1 MTAIPSRQRRR
12 LLAAAMCGIG
22 AACLLPV
29 GVVFGAKSLLGS
41 SGGQNVDSSGALK
54 IPATPAALLAT
65 INDVNDV
72 TSLTAFVLNT
82 TGVGGTIISL
92 PVGTRADIIANQDP
106 HRLGDTYAQAGME
119 AMLLDAEGAL
129 DVTFSVAA
137 AISAN
142 DLTGVFS
149 VLPPISVNFDQPVVT
164 SSFVMPD
171 PASTTTV
178 KLKATE
184 TTLPLQP
191 VPVDNE
197 VFPAGETTLTP
208 DQISSVLTSKRVGE
222 LEFDRFARVKSVWNG
237 VAAAV
242 GDGLTPEQAQVT
254 ETSVVGEI
262 PSDIGAFMRRVFAG
276 PIQVWQLSGQ
286 PLTGADNPAG
296 LDLYALDKFE
306 VLMILANVAPSSL
319 SLPTGSLTVQIDSS
333 FNDPN
338 ITHDVVERL
347 NYIGLSVAL
356 IRELEDEVK
365 QQTQIRYS
373 DPAIVDIGKAGLESV
388 LGKIKF
394 MKKKQ
399 PVQGIS
405 AQIVIGQDFMDF
417 ITAKPELPS
426 TTVAPSE

>member
-12 LLAAAMCGIG
+12 LLAAALCGIG

-92 PVGTRADIIANQDP
+92 PVGARADIIANQDP

-119 AMLLDAEGAL
+119 ALLLDAEGAL
-129 DVTFSVAA
+129 DVTFSVASA
-137 AISAN
+137 VSAN

-149 VLPPISVNFDQPVVT
+149 VLPPINVNFDQPVVT

-184 TTLPLQP
+184 TTLPPQP

-222 LEFDRFARVKSVWNG
+222 LELDRFARVKSVWTG
-237 VAAAV
+237 IATAV
-242 GDGLTPEQAQVT
+242 GDGLTPEQAQIT

-276 PIQVWQLSGQ
+276 PIQVWQLSAQ
-286 PLTGADNPAG
+286 PLSGADNPAG

-356 IRELEDEVK
+356 IRELEGEVK

-405 AQIVIGQDFMDF
+405 AQIVIGKDFMDF
-417 ITAKPELPS
+417 ITANPELPS

>member
-29 GVVFGAKSLLGS
+29 GVVFGARSLLGA

-92 PVGTRADIIANQDP
+92 PVGTRADVIANQDP
-106 HRLGDTYAQAGME
+106 HRLGDTYAQAGLE

-137 AISAN
+137 AVSAN
-142 DLTGVFS
+142 DLTSVFS

-164 SSFVMPD
+164 SSLVMPD

-184 TTLPLQP
+184 TTLPPQP

-222 LEFDRFARVKSVWNG
+222 LELERFARTKSVWTG
-237 VAAAV
+237 IAAAV
-242 GDGLTPEQAQVT
+242 GGGLTPEQAQIT

-262 PSDIGAFMRRVFAG
+262 PSDIGAFMRRVFTG

-286 PLTGADNPAG
+286 PLSGAENPAG

-405 AQIVIGQDFMDF
+405 AQIVIGKDFMDF
-417 ITAKPELPS
+417 ITANPELPS

>member
-29 GVVFGAKSLLGS
+29 GVVFGARSLLGS

-82 TGVGGTIISL
+82 TGIGGTIISL

-137 AISAN
+137 AVSAN

-184 TTLPLQP
+184 TTLPPQP

-222 LEFDRFARVKSVWNG
+222 LELERFARTKSVWTG
-237 VAAAV
+237 IAAAV
-242 GDGLTPEQAQVT
+242 GGGLTPEQAQIT

-262 PSDIGAFMRRVFAG
+262 PSDIGAFMRRVFTG

-286 PLTGADNPAG
+286 PLSGAENPAG

-373 DPAIVDIGKAGLESV
+373 DPAIVDIGRAGLESV

-405 AQIVIGQDFMDF
+405 AQIVIGKDFMDF
-417 ITAKPELPS
+417 ITANPELPS

>member
-1 MTAIPSRQRRR
+1 
-12 LLAAAMCGIG
+12 
-22 AACLLPV
+22 
-29 GVVFGAKSLLGS
+29 
-41 SGGQNVDSSGALK
+41 
-54 IPATPAALLAT
+54 
-65 INDVNDV
+65 
-72 TSLTAFVLNT
+72 
-82 TGVGGTIISL
+82 
-92 PVGTRADIIANQDP
+92 
-106 HRLGDTYAQAGME
+106 
-119 AMLLDAEGAL
+119 MLLDAEGAL

-137 AISAN
+137 AVSAN

-149 VLPPISVNFDQPVVT
+149 VLPPINVNFDQPVVT

-184 TTLPLQP
+184 TTLPPQP

-222 LEFDRFARVKSVWNG
+222 LELDRFARTKSVWNG
-237 VAAAV
+237 IAAAV
-242 GDGLTPEQAQVT
+242 GEGLTPEQAQIT
-254 ETSVVGEI
+254 ETSVAGEI

-276 PIQVWQLSGQ
+276 PIQVWQLSAQ
-286 PLTGADNPAG
+286 PLSGADNPAG

-356 IRELEDEVK
+356 IRELEGEVK

-373 DPAIVDIGKAGLESV
+373 DPAIVEVGKAGLESV

-405 AQIVIGQDFMDF
+405 AQIVIGKDFMEF
-417 ITAKPELPS
+417 ITAFPELPS

>member
-12 LLAAAMCGIG
+12 LLAAAMCGLG

-41 SGGQNVDSSGALK
+41 SGGQNVDSTGALK
-54 IPATPAALLAT
+54 IPSTPAALLAT

-92 PVGTRADIIANQDP
+92 PVGTRADVIANQDP

-119 AMLLDAEGAL
+119 ALLLDAEGAL

-137 AISAN
+137 AVSAN
-142 DLTGVFS
+142 DLTGVLS
-149 VLPPISVNFDQPVVT
+149 VLPAINVNFDQPVVT

-178 KLKATE
+178 KMKATE
-184 TTLPLQP
+184 TTLPPQP
-191 VPVDNE
+191 VPIDNE
-197 VFPAGETTLTP
+197 VFPAGEATLTP

-222 LEFDRFARVKSVWNG
+222 LELDRFARVKSVWTG
-237 VAAAV
+237 IAAAV
-242 GDGLTPEQAQVT
+242 GEGLTPEQAQIT

-286 PLTGADNPAG
+286 PLSGADNPAG

-347 NYIGLSVAL
+347 NFIGLSVAL
-356 IRELEDEVK
+356 IRELEGEVK
-365 QQTQIRYS
+365 QQTTIRYS
-373 DPAIVDIGKAGLESV
+373 DPAIVDIGKTGLESV

-394 MKKKQ
+394 IKKKQ

-405 AQIVIGQDFMDF
+405 AQIVIGKDFMDF
-417 ITAKPELPS
+417 ITANPELPS

>member
-12 LLAAAMCGIG
+12 LLAAALCGLG

-54 IPATPAALLAT
+54 IPSTPAALLAT

-92 PVGTRADIIANQDP
+92 PVGTRADVIANQDP

-137 AISAN
+137 AVSAN

-149 VLPPISVNFDQPVVT
+149 VLPAINVNFELPVVT

-184 TTLPLQP
+184 TTLPPQP

-222 LEFDRFARVKSVWNG
+222 LELNRFARVKSVWTG
-237 VAAAV
+237 IAAAV
-242 GDGLTPEQAQVT
+242 GEGLTPEQAQIT

-286 PLTGADNPAG
+286 PLSGADNPAG

-347 NYIGLSVAL
+347 NFIGLSVAL
-356 IRELEDEVK
+356 IRELEGEVK

-373 DPAIVDIGKAGLESV
+373 DPTIVDVGKAGLESV

-405 AQIVIGQDFMDF
+405 AQIVIGKDFMDF
-417 ITAKPELPS
+417 ITANPELPS

>member
-12 LLAAAMCGIG
+12 LLAAALCGIG

-72 TSLTAFVLNT
+72 TSLTAFVLST
-82 TGVGGTIISL
+82 SGVGGTIISL
-92 PVGTRADIIANQDP
+92 PVGTRADVIANQGP
-106 HRLGDTYAQAGME
+106 HRLGDTYAQAGLE

-149 VLPPISVNFDQPVVT
+149 VLPPINVNFELPVVT
-164 SSFVMPD
+164 SNFVMPD

-184 TTLPLQP
+184 TTLPPQP
-191 VPVDNE
+191 IPVDND
-197 VFPAGETTLTP
+197 VFPAGELTLTP
-208 DQISSVLTSKRVGE
+208 DQISSVLISKSAGE
-222 LEFDRFARVKSVWNG
+222 RELDRFSRVKSVWNG
-237 VAAAV
+237 IAVAV
-242 GDGLTPEQAQVT
+242 GEGLTPEQAQIT
-254 ETSVVGEI
+254 ESTVAGEV
-262 PSDIGAFMRRVFAG
+262 PSDISAFMRRVFAG
-276 PIQVWQLSGQ
+276 PIQVWQLSAQ
-286 PLTGADNPAG
+286 PLSGSDNPAG

-338 ITHDVVERL
+338 ITRDVVARL

-356 IRELEDEVK
+356 IRELEGEVK
-365 QQTQIRYS
+365 QQTQVRYS
-373 DPAIVDIGKAGLESV
+373 DPAIVDVGKDDLESV

-405 AQIVIGQDFMDF
+405 AQIVIGKDFLDF
-417 ITAKPELPS
+417 ITANPELPA

>member
-1 MTAIPSRQRRR
+1 
-12 LLAAAMCGIG
+12 
-22 AACLLPV
+22 LLPV

-54 IPATPAALLAT
+54 IPSTPAALLAT

-92 PVGTRADIIANQDP
+92 PVGTRADVIANQDP

-119 AMLLDAEGAL
+119 ALLLDAEGAL

-137 AISAN
+137 AVGAN
-142 DLTGVFS
+142 DLTGVLS
-149 VLPPISVNFDQPVVT
+149 VLPPINVNFDQPVVT

-184 TTLPLQP
+184 TTLPPQP

-197 VFPAGETTLTP
+197 VFPAGEATLTP

-222 LEFDRFARVKSVWNG
+222 LELDRFARVKSVWTG
-237 VAAAV
+237 IAAAV
-242 GDGLTPEQAQVT
+242 GEGLTPEQAQIT

-286 PLTGADNPAG
+286 PLSGADNPAG

-347 NYIGLSVAL
+347 NFIGLSVAL
-356 IRELEDEVK
+356 IRELEGEVK

-373 DPAIVDIGKAGLESV
+373 DPAIVDVGKAGLESV
-388 LGKIKF
+388 LGNIKF

-405 AQIVIGQDFMDF
+405 AQIVIGKDFMDF
-417 ITAKPELPS
+417 ITANPELPA

>member
-12 LLAAAMCGIG
+12 LLAAAMCGLG

-41 SGGQNVDSSGALK
+41 SGGQNVDSTGALK
-54 IPATPAALLAT
+54 IPSTPAALLAT
-65 INDVNDV
+65 INDANDV

-92 PVGTRADIIANQDP
+92 PVGTRADVVANQAP

-119 AMLLDAEGAL
+119 ALLLDAEGAL

-137 AISAN
+137 AVSAN

-149 VLPPISVNFDQPVVT
+149 VLPSINVNFDQPVVT
-164 SSFVMPD
+164 SNLVMPD

-178 KLKATE
+178 KLKASE
-184 TTLPLQP
+184 TTLPPQP

-197 VFPAGETTLTP
+197 VFPAGATTLSA
-208 DQISSVLTSKRVGE
+208 DQIASVLVAKRVGE
-222 LEFDRFARVKSVWNG
+222 PELDRMARVKSLWSG
-237 VAAAV
+237 IATAV
-242 GDGLTPEQAQVT
+242 GEGLTPEQAQIT
-254 ETSVVGEI
+254 DTSVAGEI
-262 PSDIGAFMRRVFAG
+262 PSDIGSFMRRVFAG

-286 PLTGADNPAG
+286 PLSGADNPAG

-338 ITHDVVERL
+338 VTRAVVERL

-356 IRELEDEVK
+356 IRELEGTVK
-365 QQTQIRYS
+365 QQTSIRYS

-405 AQIVIGQDFMDF
+405 AQIVIGKDFMDF
-417 ITAKPELPS
+417 ITANPELPS

>member
-12 LLAAAMCGIG
+12 LLAAALCGIG

-82 TGVGGTIISL
+82 TGIGGTIISL

-119 AMLLDAEGAL
+119 ALLLDAEGAL

-137 AISAN
+137 AVSAN

-149 VLPPISVNFDQPVVT
+149 VLPAINVNFELPVIT

-184 TTLPLQP
+184 TTLPPQP

-222 LEFDRFARVKSVWNG
+222 LELDRFARVKSVWTG
-237 VAAAV
+237 IAAAV
-242 GDGLTPEQAQVT
+242 GEGLTAEQAQISG
-254 ETSVVGEI
+254 TSVAGEI

-286 PLTGADNPAG
+286 PLSGADNPAG

-347 NYIGLSVAL
+347 NFVGLSVAL
-356 IRELEDEVK
+356 IRELEGEVK

-405 AQIVIGQDFMDF
+405 AQIVIGKDFMDF
-417 ITAKPELPS
+417 ITANPELPS

>member
-12 LLAAAMCGIG
+12 LLAAAMCGLG

-41 SGGQNVDSSGALK
+41 SGGQNVDSTGALK
-54 IPATPAALLAT
+54 IPSTPAALLAT

-92 PVGTRADIIANQDP
+92 PVGTRADVVANQAP

-119 AMLLDAEGAL
+119 ALLLDAEGAL

-137 AISAN
+137 AVSAN

-149 VLPPISVNFDQPVVT
+149 VLPSINVNFDQPVVT
-164 SSFVMPD
+164 SNLVMPD

-178 KLKATE
+178 KVKASE
-184 TTLPLQP
+184 TTLPPQP

-197 VFPAGETTLTP
+197 VFPAGATTLSA
-208 DQISSVLTSKRVGE
+208 DQIASVLVAKRVGE
-222 LEFDRFARVKSVWNG
+222 PELDRMARVKSLWSG
-237 VAAAV
+237 IATAV
-242 GDGLTPEQAQVT
+242 GEGLTPEQAQIT
-254 ETSVVGEI
+254 DTSVAGEI
-262 PSDIGAFMRRVFAG
+262 PSDIGSFMRRVFAG

-286 PLTGADNPAG
+286 PLSGADNPAG

-338 ITHDVVERL
+338 VTRAVVERL

-356 IRELEDEVK
+356 IRELEGTVK
-365 QQTQIRYS
+365 QQTSIRYS

-405 AQIVIGQDFMDF
+405 AQIVIGKDFMDF
-417 ITAKPELPS
+417 ITANPELPS

>member
-12 LLAAAMCGIG
+12 LLAAAMCGLG

-41 SGGQNVDSSGALK
+41 SGGQNVDSTGTLK
-54 IPATPAALLAT
+54 IPSTPAALLAT

-92 PVGTRADIIANQDP
+92 PVGTRADVIANQDP

-119 AMLLDAEGAL
+119 ALLLDAEGAL

-137 AISAN
+137 AVSAN
-142 DLTGVFS
+142 DLTGVLS
-149 VLPPISVNFDQPVVT
+149 VLPPINVNFDQPVVT

-184 TTLPLQP
+184 TTLPPQP

-222 LEFDRFARVKSVWNG
+222 LELDRFARVKSVWTG
-237 VAAAV
+237 IAAAV
-242 GDGLTPEQAQVT
+242 GEGLTPEQAQIT
-254 ETSVVGEI
+254 ETSIVGEI

-286 PLTGADNPAG
+286 PLSGADNPAG

-347 NYIGLSVAL
+347 NFVGLSVAL
-356 IRELEDEVK
+356 IRELEGEVK

-405 AQIVIGQDFMDF
+405 AQIVIGKDFMDF
-417 ITAKPELPS
+417 ITANPELPS

>member
-1 MTAIPSRQRRR
+1 
-12 LLAAAMCGIG
+12 
-22 AACLLPV
+22 LLPV

-41 SGGQNVDSSGALK
+41 SGGQNVDSTGALK
-54 IPATPAALLAT
+54 IPSTPAALLAT
-65 INDVNDV
+65 INDANDV

-92 PVGTRADIIANQDP
+92 PVGTRADVVANQAP

-119 AMLLDAEGAL
+119 ALLLDAEGAL

-137 AISAN
+137 AVSAN

-149 VLPPISVNFDQPVVT
+149 VLPSINVNFDQPVVT
-164 SSFVMPD
+164 SNLVMPD

-178 KLKATE
+178 KVKASE
-184 TTLPLQP
+184 TTLPPQP

-197 VFPAGETTLTP
+197 VFPAGATTLSA
-208 DQISSVLTSKRVGE
+208 DQIASVLVAKRVGE
-222 LEFDRFARVKSVWNG
+222 PESDRMARVKSLWSG
-237 VAAAV
+237 IATAV
-242 GDGLTPEQAQVT
+242 GEGLTPEQAQIT
-254 ETSVVGEI
+254 DTSVAGEI
-262 PSDIGAFMRRVFAG
+262 PSDIGSFMRRVFAG

-286 PLTGADNPAG
+286 PLSGADNPAG

-338 ITHDVVERL
+338 VTRAVVERL

-356 IRELEDEVK
+356 IRELEGTVK
-365 QQTQIRYS
+365 QQTSIRYS

-405 AQIVIGQDFMDF
+405 AQIVIGKDFMDF
-417 ITAKPELPS
+417 ITANPELPS

>member
-12 LLAAAMCGIG
+12 LLAAALCGIG

-29 GVVFGAKSLLGS
+29 GVVFGAKSLLGA

-82 TGVGGTIISL
+82 SGVGGTIISL
-92 PVGTRADIIANQDP
+92 PVGTRADVIANQDP
-106 HRLGDTYAQAGME
+106 HRLGDTYAQAGLE
-119 AMLLDAEGAL
+119 ALLLDAEGAL

-137 AISAN
+137 AVSAN

-149 VLPPISVNFDQPVVT
+149 VLPPINVNFELPVVT
-164 SSFVMPD
+164 SSFVM
-171 PASTTTV
+171 
-178 KLKATE
+178 
-184 TTLPLQP
+184 TLPPQP

-197 VFPAGETTLTP
+197 VFPAGEMTLAP
-208 DQISSVLTSKRVGE
+208 DQISSVLTSKRAGE
-222 LEFDRFARVKSVWNG
+222 PELDRFARVKSVWNG

-242 GDGLTPEQAQVT
+242 GEGLTPEQAQIT
-254 ETSVVGEI
+254 ESSIAGEI

-276 PIQVWQLSGQ
+276 PIQVWQLSAQ
-286 PLTGADNPAG
+286 PLSGADNPAG

-356 IRELEDEVK
+356 IRELEGEVK

-405 AQIVIGQDFMDF
+405 AQIVIGKDFMDF
-417 ITAKPELPS
+417 ITANPELPS

>member
-54 IPATPAALLAT
+54 IPSTPAALLAT

-92 PVGTRADIIANQDP
+92 PVGTRADVIANQDP

-119 AMLLDAEGAL
+119 ALLLDAEGAL

-137 AISAN
+137 AVSAN
-142 DLTGVFS
+142 DLTGALS
-149 VLPPISVNFDQPVVT
+149 VLPAINVNFDQPVVT

-184 TTLPLQP
+184 TTLPPQP

-197 VFPAGETTLTP
+197 VFPAGETILTP

-222 LEFDRFARVKSVWNG
+222 LELDRFARVKSVWTG
-237 VAAAV
+237 IAAAV
-242 GDGLTPEQAQVT
+242 GEGLTPEQAQIT

-286 PLTGADNPAG
+286 PLSGADNPAG

-347 NYIGLSVAL
+347 NFIGLSVAL
-356 IRELEDEVK
+356 IRELEGEVK

-373 DPAIVDIGKAGLESV
+373 DPAIVDVGKAGLESV

-405 AQIVIGQDFMDF
+405 AQIVIGKDFMDF
-417 ITAKPELPS
+417 ITANPELPS
-426 TTVAPSE
+426 TTVAPNE

>member
-12 LLAAAMCGIG
+12 LLAAAMCGLG

-54 IPATPAALLAT
+54 IPSTPAALLAT

-92 PVGTRADIIANQDP
+92 PVGTRADVIANQDP

-119 AMLLDAEGAL
+119 ALLLDAEGAL

-137 AISAN
+137 AVSAN
-142 DLTGVFS
+142 DLTGVLS
-149 VLPPISVNFDQPVVT
+149 VLPPVSVNFDQPVVT

-184 TTLPLQP
+184 TTLPPQP

-197 VFPAGETTLTP
+197 VFPAGETTLSP

-222 LEFDRFARVKSVWNG
+222 LELDRFARVKSVWTG
-237 VAAAV
+237 IAAAV
-242 GDGLTPEQAQVT
+242 GEGLTPEQAQIT

-286 PLTGADNPAG
+286 PLSGADNPAG

-347 NYIGLSVAL
+347 NFIGLSVAL
-356 IRELEDEVK
+356 IRELEGEVK

-373 DPAIVDIGKAGLESV
+373 DPAIVDVGKAGLESV

-405 AQIVIGQDFMDF
+405 AQIVIGKDFMDF
-417 ITAKPELPS
+417 ITANPELPS

>member
-54 IPATPAALLAT
+54 IPSTPAALLAT

-92 PVGTRADIIANQDP
+92 PVGTRADVIANQDP

-119 AMLLDAEGAL
+119 ALLLDAEGAL

-137 AISAN
+137 AVSAN
-142 DLTGVFS
+142 DLTGVLS
-149 VLPPISVNFDQPVVT
+149 VLPPVSVNFDQPVVT

-184 TTLPLQP
+184 TTLPPQP

-197 VFPAGETTLTP
+197 VFPAGETTLSP

-222 LEFDRFARVKSVWNG
+222 LELDRFARVKSVWTG
-237 VAAAV
+237 IAAAV
-242 GDGLTPEQAQVT
+242 GEGLTPEQAQIT

-286 PLTGADNPAG
+286 PLSGADNPAG

-347 NYIGLSVAL
+347 NFIGLSVAL
-356 IRELEDEVK
+356 IRELEGEVK

-373 DPAIVDIGKAGLESV
+373 DPAIVDVGKAGLESV

-405 AQIVIGQDFMDF
+405 AQIVIGKDFMDF
-417 ITAKPELPS
+417 ITANPELPS

>member
-12 LLAAAMCGIG
+12 LLAAAMCGLG

-41 SGGQNVDSSGALK
+41 SGGQNVDSTGALK
-54 IPATPAALLAT
+54 IPSTPAALLAT
-65 INDVNDV
+65 INDANDV

-92 PVGTRADIIANQDP
+92 PVGTRADVVANQAP

-119 AMLLDAEGAL
+119 ALLLDAEGAL

-137 AISAN
+137 AVSAN

-149 VLPPISVNFDQPVVT
+149 VLPSINVNFDQPVVT
-164 SSFVMPD
+164 SNLVMPD

-178 KLKATE
+178 KVKASE
-184 TTLPLQP
+184 TTLPPQP

-197 VFPAGETTLTP
+197 VFPAGATTLSA
-208 DQISSVLTSKRVGE
+208 DQIASVLVAKRVGE
-222 LEFDRFARVKSVWNG
+222 PESDRMARVKSLWSG
-237 VAAAV
+237 IATAV
-242 GDGLTPEQAQVT
+242 GEGLTPEQAQIT
-254 ETSVVGEI
+254 DTSVAGEI
-262 PSDIGAFMRRVFAG
+262 PSDIGSFMRRVFAG

-286 PLTGADNPAG
+286 PLSGADNPAG

-338 ITHDVVERL
+338 VTRAVVERL

-356 IRELEDEVK
+356 IRELEGTVK
-365 QQTQIRYS
+365 QQTSIRYS
-373 DPAIVDIGKAGLESV
+373 DPAIVDIGKTGLESV

-394 MKKKQ
+394 IKKKQ

-405 AQIVIGQDFMDF
+405 AQVVIGKDFMDF
-417 ITAKPELPS
+417 ITANPELPS

>member
-29 GVVFGAKSLLGS
+29 GVVFGARSLLGS

-82 TGVGGTIISL
+82 TGIGGTIISL

-137 AISAN
+137 AVSAN

-184 TTLPLQP
+184 TTLPTQP

-222 LEFDRFARVKSVWNG
+222 LELERFARTKSVWTG
-237 VAAAV
+237 IAAAV
-242 GDGLTPEQAQVT
+242 GGGLTPEQAQIT

-262 PSDIGAFMRRVFAG
+262 PSDIGAFMRRVFTG

-286 PLTGADNPAG
+286 PLSGTENPAG

-405 AQIVIGQDFMDF
+405 AQIVIGKDFMDF
-417 ITAKPELPS
+417 ITANPELPS

>member
-12 LLAAAMCGIG
+12 LIAAALCGLG

-29 GVVFGAKSLLGS
+29 GVVFGAKSLLGA

-92 PVGTRADIIANQDP
+92 PVGTRADVIANQDP

-119 AMLLDAEGAL
+119 ALLLDTEGAL

-137 AISAN
+137 AVSAN

-149 VLPPISVNFDQPVVT
+149 VLPPINVNFDQPVVT
-164 SSFVMPD
+164 SNFVMPD

-184 TTLPLQP
+184 TTLPPQP

-197 VFPAGETTLTP
+197 VFPAGEMTLTP

-222 LEFDRFARVKSVWNG
+222 LELDRFSRTKSVWTG
-237 VAAAV
+237 IAAAV
-242 GDGLTPEQAQVT
+242 GEGLTPEQAQIT
-254 ETSVVGEI
+254 ETSIAGEI

-276 PIQVWQLSGQ
+276 PIQVWQLGAQ
-286 PLTGADNPAG
+286 PLSGADNPAG

-356 IRELEDEVK
+356 IRELEGEVK
-365 QQTQIRYS
+365 QQTTIRYS
-373 DPAIVDIGKAGLESV
+373 DPAIVDIGRAGLESV

-394 MKKKQ
+394 SQKKQ

-405 AQIVIGQDFMDF
+405 AQIVIGKDFMDF
-417 ITAKPELPS
+417 ITANPELPA

>member
-12 LLAAAMCGIG
+12 LLAAALCGLG

-29 GVVFGAKSLLGS
+29 GVVFGAKSLLAS
-41 SGGQNVDSSGALK
+41 SDGQNVDSSGALK

-92 PVGTRADIIANQDP
+92 PVGTRADIVANQDP
-106 HRLGDTYAQAGME
+106 HRLGDTYAQAGLE
-119 AMLLDAEGAL
+119 ALLLDAEGAL

-137 AISAN
+137 AVSAN

-149 VLPPISVNFDQPVVT
+149 VLPRINVNFDIPVVT
-164 SSFVMPD
+164 SDFVMPD

-178 KLKATE
+178 KLKASE
-184 TTLPLQP
+184 TTLPPQP

-208 DQISSVLTSKRVGE
+208 DQIASVLVSKRVGE
-222 LEFDRFARVKSVWNG
+222 LEMDRFARVKSVWSG

-242 GDGLTPEQAQVT
+242 GEGLTPEQAQIS
-254 ETSVVGEI
+254 ETSVVGET

-276 PIQVWQLSGQ
+276 PIQVWQLSAQ
-286 PLTGADNPAG
+286 PLSGAENPAG

-306 VLMILANVAPSSL
+306 VLMIMANVAPSSL

-338 ITHDVVERL
+338 ITHAVVERL
-347 NYIGLSVAL
+347 NFVGLSVAL
-356 IRELEDEVK
+356 IRELEGEVK
-365 QQTQIRYS
+365 QQTQVRYS
-373 DPAIVDIGKAGLESV
+373 DPAIVDVGKAGLESV

-405 AQIVIGQDFMDF
+405 AQIVIGKDFVDF
-417 ITAKPELPS
+417 ITANPELPA
-426 TTVAPSE
+426 TTEVPSE

>member
-29 GVVFGAKSLLGS
+29 GVVFGARSLLGS

-82 TGVGGTIISL
+82 TGIGGTIISL

-137 AISAN
+137 AVSAN

-184 TTLPLQP
+184 TTLPPQP

-222 LEFDRFARVKSVWNG
+222 LELERFARTKSVWTG
-237 VAAAV
+237 IAAAV
-242 GDGLTPEQAQVT
+242 GGGLTPEQAQIT

-262 PSDIGAFMRRVFAG
+262 PSDIGAFMRRVFTG

-286 PLTGADNPAG
+286 PLSGAENPAG

-405 AQIVIGQDFMDF
+405 AQIVIGKDFMDF
-417 ITAKPELPS
+417 ITANPELPS

>member
-12 LLAAAMCGIG
+12 LLAAALCGIG

-29 GVVFGAKSLLGS
+29 GVVFGARSLLGS

-92 PVGTRADIIANQDP
+92 PVGARADIIANQDP

-119 AMLLDAEGAL
+119 ALLLDAEGAL
-129 DVTFSVAA
+129 DVTFSVASA
-137 AISAN
+137 VSAN

-149 VLPPISVNFDQPVVT
+149 VLPPINVNFDQPVVT

-184 TTLPLQP
+184 TTLPPQP

-208 DQISSVLTSKRVGE
+208 DQISSVLASKRVGE
-222 LEFDRFARVKSVWNG
+222 LELDRFARVKSVWTG
-237 VAAAV
+237 IATAV
-242 GDGLTPEQAQVT
+242 GDGLTPEQAQIT

-276 PIQVWQLSGQ
+276 PIQVWQLSAQ
-286 PLTGADNPAG
+286 PLSGADNPAG

-356 IRELEDEVK
+356 IRELEGEVK

-405 AQIVIGQDFMDF
+405 AQIVIGKDFMDF
-417 ITAKPELPS
+417 ITANPELPS

>member
-12 LLAAAMCGIG
+12 LLAAALCGIG

-29 GVVFGAKSLLGS
+29 GVVFGARSLLGS

-92 PVGTRADIIANQDP
+92 PVGARADIIANQDP

-119 AMLLDAEGAL
+119 ALLLDAEGAL

-137 AISAN
+137 AVSAN

-149 VLPPISVNFDQPVVT
+149 VLPPINVNFDQPVVT
-164 SSFVMPD
+164 SSFVLPD

-184 TTLPLQP
+184 TTLPPQP

-208 DQISSVLTSKRVGE
+208 DQISSVLASKRVGE
-222 LEFDRFARVKSVWNG
+222 LELDRFARVKSVWTG
-237 VAAAV
+237 IAAAV
-242 GDGLTPEQAQVT
+242 GEGLTPEQAQIT
-254 ETSVVGEI
+254 ETSVAGEM
-262 PSDIGAFMRRVFAG
+262 PNDIGAFMRRVFAG
-276 PIQVWQLSGQ
+276 PIQVWQLSAQ
-286 PLTGADNPAG
+286 PLSGADNPAG

-356 IRELEDEVK
+356 IRELEGDVK

-405 AQIVIGQDFMDF
+405 AQIVIGKDFMDF
-417 ITAKPELPS
+417 ITANPELPS

>member
-12 LLAAAMCGIG
+12 LLAAALCGLG

-29 GVVFGAKSLLGS
+29 GVVFGAKSLLS
-41 SGGQNVDSSGALK
+41 ASGGQNVDSSGALK
-54 IPATPAALLAT
+54 IPSTPAALLAT

-92 PVGTRADIIANQDP
+92 PVGTRADVVANQDP
-106 HRLGDTYAQAGME
+106 HRLGDTYTQAGME

-137 AISAN
+137 AVSAN
-142 DLTGVFS
+142 DLTGVLS
-149 VLPPISVNFDQPVVT
+149 VLPPINVNFDQPVVT

-178 KLKATE
+178 KMKATE
-184 TTLPLQP
+184 TTLPPQP

-197 VFPAGETTLTP
+197 VFPAGAETLTP

-222 LEFDRFARVKSVWNG
+222 PELDRFARVKSVWTG
-237 VAAAV
+237 IAAAV
-242 GDGLTPEQAQVT
+242 GAGLTPEQAQIS

-286 PLTGADNPAG
+286 PLSGADNPAG

-338 ITHDVVERL
+338 ITHAVVERL

-356 IRELEDEVK
+356 IRELEGDVK

-373 DPAIVDIGKAGLESV
+373 DPAIVDVGKAGLESV

-405 AQIVIGQDFMDF
+405 AQIVIGKDFLDF
-417 ITAKPELPS
+417 ITANPELPS

>member
-12 LLAAAMCGIG
+12 LLAAAVCGLG

-41 SGGQNVDSSGALK
+41 SGGQNVDSTGALK
-54 IPATPAALLAT
+54 IPSTPAALLAT

-92 PVGTRADIIANQDP
+92 PVGTRADVIANQDP

-119 AMLLDAEGAL
+119 ALLLDAEGAL

-137 AISAN
+137 AVSAN
-142 DLTGVFS
+142 DLTGVLS
-149 VLPPISVNFDQPVVT
+149 VLPAINVNFDQPVVT

-178 KLKATE
+178 KMKATE
-184 TTLPLQP
+184 TTLPPQP

-197 VFPAGETTLTP
+197 VFPAGEATLTP

-222 LEFDRFARVKSVWNG
+222 LELDRFERVKSVWTG
-237 VAAAV
+237 IAAAV
-242 GDGLTPEQAQVT
+242 GEGLTPEQAQVT

-286 PLTGADNPAG
+286 PLAGADNPAG

-338 ITHDVVERL
+338 VTRAVVERL

-356 IRELEDEVK
+356 IRELEGTVK
-365 QQTQIRYS
+365 QQTSIRYS
-373 DPAIVDIGKAGLESV
+373 DPAIVDIGKTGLESV

-394 MKKKQ
+394 IKKKQ

-405 AQIVIGQDFMDF
+405 AQIVIGKDFMDF
-417 ITAKPELPS
+417 ITANPELPS

>member
-12 LLAAAMCGIG
+12 LLAAALCGLG

-54 IPATPAALLAT
+54 IPSTPAALLAT

-92 PVGTRADIIANQDP
+92 PVGSRADIIANQDP

-119 AMLLDAEGAL
+119 ALLLDAEGAL

-137 AISAN
+137 AVSAN

-149 VLPPISVNFDQPVVT
+149 VLPPINVNFELPVVT

-184 TTLPLQP
+184 TTLPPQP

-197 VFPAGETTLTP
+197 VFPAGEMTLTP
-208 DQISSVLTSKRVGE
+208 DQISSVLASKRVGE
-222 LEFDRFARVKSVWNG
+222 LELDRFSRVKSVWTG
-237 VAAAV
+237 IAAAV
-242 GDGLTPEQAQVT
+242 GEGLTPEQAQVT
-254 ETSVVGEI
+254 ETSIVGEI

-276 PIQVWQLSGQ
+276 TIQVWQLSAQ
-286 PLTGADNPAG
+286 PLSGADNPAG

-356 IRELEDEVK
+356 IRELEGEVK
-365 QQTQIRYS
+365 QQTSIRYS

-394 MKKKQ
+394 SQKKQ

-405 AQIVIGQDFMDF
+405 AQIVIGKDFMDF
-417 ITAKPELPS
+417 ITANPELPA

>member
-12 LLAAAMCGIG
+12 LLAAAMCGLG

-41 SGGQNVDSSGALK
+41 SGGQNVDSTGALK
-54 IPATPAALLAT
+54 IPSTPAALLAT
-65 INDVNDV
+65 INDANDV

-92 PVGTRADIIANQDP
+92 PVGTRADVVANQAP

-119 AMLLDAEGAL
+119 ALLLDAEGAL

-137 AISAN
+137 AVSAN

-149 VLPPISVNFDQPVVT
+149 VLPSINVNFDQPVVT
-164 SSFVMPD
+164 SNLVMPD

-178 KLKATE
+178 KVKASE
-184 TTLPLQP
+184 TTLPPQP

-197 VFPAGETTLTP
+197 VFPAGATTLSA
-208 DQISSVLTSKRVGE
+208 DQIASVLVAKRVGE
-222 LEFDRFARVKSVWNG
+222 PESDRMARVKSLWSG
-237 VAAAV
+237 IATAV
-242 GDGLTPEQAQVT
+242 GEGLTPEQAQIT
-254 ETSVVGEI
+254 DTSVAGEI
-262 PSDIGAFMRRVFAG
+262 PSDIGSFMRRVFAG

-286 PLTGADNPAG
+286 PLSGADNPAG

-338 ITHDVVERL
+338 VTRAVVERL

-356 IRELEDEVK
+356 IRELEGTVK
-365 QQTQIRYS
+365 QQTSIRYS
-373 DPAIVDIGKAGLESV
+373 EPAIVDIGKAGLESV

-405 AQIVIGQDFMDF
+405 AQIVIGKDFMDF
-417 ITAKPELPS
+417 ITANPELPS

>member
-12 LLAAAMCGIG
+12 LLAAAMCGLG

-41 SGGQNVDSSGALK
+41 SGGQNVDSTGALK
-54 IPATPAALLAT
+54 IPSTPAALLAT
-65 INDVNDV
+65 INDANDV

-92 PVGTRADIIANQDP
+92 PVGTRADVVANQAP

-119 AMLLDAEGAL
+119 ALLLDAEGAL

-137 AISAN
+137 AVSAN

-149 VLPPISVNFDQPVVT
+149 VLPSINVNFDQPVVT
-164 SSFVMPD
+164 SNLVMPD

-178 KLKATE
+178 KVKASE
-184 TTLPLQP
+184 TTLPPQP

-197 VFPAGETTLTP
+197 VFPAGATTLSA
-208 DQISSVLTSKRVGE
+208 DQIASVLVAKRVGE
-222 LEFDRFARVKSVWNG
+222 PESDRMARVKSLWSG
-237 VAAAV
+237 IATAV
-242 GDGLTPEQAQVT
+242 GEGLTPEQAQIT
-254 ETSVVGEI
+254 DTSVAGEI
-262 PSDIGAFMRRVFAG
+262 PSDIGSFMRRVFAG

-286 PLTGADNPAG
+286 PLSGADNPAG

-338 ITHDVVERL
+338 VTRAVVERL

-356 IRELEDEVK
+356 IRELEGTVK
-365 QQTQIRYS
+365 QQTSIRYS

-405 AQIVIGQDFMDF
+405 AQIVIGKDFMDF
-417 ITAKPELPS
+417 ITANPELPS

>member
-1 MTAIPSRQRRR
+1 M
-12 LLAAAMCGIG
+12 
-22 AACLLPV
+22 
-29 GVVFGAKSLLGS
+29 
-41 SGGQNVDSSGALK
+41 
-54 IPATPAALLAT
+54 
-65 INDVNDV
+65 
-72 TSLTAFVLNT
+72 TAFVLNT

-92 PVGTRADIIANQDP
+92 PVGTRADVVANQAP

-119 AMLLDAEGAL
+119 ALLLDAEGAL

-137 AISAN
+137 AVSAN

-149 VLPPISVNFDQPVVT
+149 VLPSINVNFDQPVVT
-164 SSFVMPD
+164 SNLVMPD

-178 KLKATE
+178 KVKASE
-184 TTLPLQP
+184 TTLPPQP

-197 VFPAGETTLTP
+197 VFPAGATTLSA
-208 DQISSVLTSKRVGE
+208 DQIASVLVAKRVGE
-222 LEFDRFARVKSVWNG
+222 PELDRMARVKSLWSG
-237 VAAAV
+237 IATAV
-242 GDGLTPEQAQVT
+242 GEGLTPEQAQIT
-254 ETSVVGEI
+254 DTSVAGEI
-262 PSDIGAFMRRVFAG
+262 PSDIGSFMRRVFAG

-286 PLTGADNPAG
+286 PLSGADNPAG

-338 ITHDVVERL
+338 VTRAVVERL

-356 IRELEDEVK
+356 IRELEGTVK
-365 QQTQIRYS
+365 QQTSIRYS

-405 AQIVIGQDFMDF
+405 AQIVIGKDFMDF
-417 ITAKPELPS
+417 ITANPELPS

>member
-54 IPATPAALLAT
+54 IPSTPAALLAT

-92 PVGTRADIIANQDP
+92 PVGTRADVIANQDP

-119 AMLLDAEGAL
+119 ALLLDAEGAL

-137 AISAN
+137 AVSAN

-149 VLPPISVNFDQPVVT
+149 VLPPINVNFDQPVVT

-184 TTLPLQP
+184 TTLPPQP

-222 LEFDRFARVKSVWNG
+222 LELDRFTRVKSVWTG
-237 VAAAV
+237 IAAAV
-242 GDGLTPEQAQVT
+242 GEGLTPEQAQIT
-254 ETSVVGEI
+254 ETSIVGEI

-286 PLTGADNPAG
+286 PLSGADNPAG

-347 NYIGLSVAL
+347 NFIGLSVAL
-356 IRELEDEVK
+356 IRELEGEVK

-373 DPAIVDIGKAGLESV
+373 DPAIVDVGKAGLESV

-405 AQIVIGQDFMDF
+405 AQIVIGKDFMDF
-417 ITAKPELPS
+417 ITANPELPS

>member
-12 LLAAAMCGIG
+12 LLAAALCGIG

-82 TGVGGTIISL
+82 TGIGGTIISL
-92 PVGTRADIIANQDP
+92 PVGSRADIIANQDP

-119 AMLLDAEGAL
+119 ALLLDAEGAL

-137 AISAN
+137 AVSAN

-149 VLPPISVNFDQPVVT
+149 VLPPINVNFDQPVVT

-184 TTLPLQP
+184 TTLPPQP

-222 LEFDRFARVKSVWNG
+222 LELDRFARVKSVWTG
-237 VAAAV
+237 IAAAV
-242 GDGLTPEQAQVT
+242 GEGLTAEQAQISG
-254 ETSVVGEI
+254 TSVAGEI

-286 PLTGADNPAG
+286 PLSGADNPAG

-347 NYIGLSVAL
+347 NFVGLSVAL
-356 IRELEDEVK
+356 IRELEGEVK

-405 AQIVIGQDFMDF
+405 AQIVIGKDFMDF
-417 ITAKPELPS
+417 ITANPELPS

>member
-54 IPATPAALLAT
+54 IPSTPAALLAT

-92 PVGTRADIIANQDP
+92 PVGTRADVIANQDP

-119 AMLLDAEGAL
+119 ALLLDAEGAL

-137 AISAN
+137 AVSAN

-149 VLPPISVNFDQPVVT
+149 VLPPINVNFDQPVVT

-184 TTLPLQP
+184 TTLPPQP

-222 LEFDRFARVKSVWNG
+222 LELDRFARVKSVWTG
-237 VAAAV
+237 IAAAV
-242 GDGLTPEQAQVT
+242 GEGLTPEQAQIT
-254 ETSVVGEI
+254 ETSIVGEI

-286 PLTGADNPAG
+286 PLSGADNPAG

-347 NYIGLSVAL
+347 NFIGLSVAL
-356 IRELEDEVK
+356 IRELEGEVK

-373 DPAIVDIGKAGLESV
+373 DPAIVDVGKAGLESV

-405 AQIVIGQDFMDF
+405 AQIVIGKDFMDF
-417 ITAKPELPS
+417 ITANPELPS